1 MLWHY
6 LEYAN
11 VIIFKAHYLEKT
23 RIENHAILN
32 WDDVNM
38 HFRHAGEKA
47 LKEFQYIA

>member
-1 MLWHY
+1 MSLYSKHITW
-6 LEYAN
+6 
-11 VIIFKAHYLEKT
+11 KKT